1 MYTGYFV
8 LFETISGIARRFYLS
23 RCRKVYLYKMEY
35 GRYRAPIQP
44 FRHLHRQH
52 PEHISCPILLP
63 LSCIVSHY
71 IVALGTRFLVLQRCY
86 CPSDLSAITIISSHD
101 LSRYPLK
108 PKRLCERE
116 VSRLSLPGEILCNPT
131 RRRTQ
136 CDERH
141 DLGTWQAEERNST
154 LSV

>member
-1 MYTGYFV
+1 M
-8 LFETISGIARRFYLS
+8 
-23 RCRKVYLYKMEY
+23 KY

-63 LSCIVSHY
+63 LSCIAPHY

-86 CPSDLSAITIISSHD
+86 CLSDLTAITIISAHD

-116 VSRLSLPGEILCNPT
+116 VSRLSLPGEILCNPDAPDGHNAMNVT
-131 RRRTQ
+131 I
-136 CDERH
+136 
-141 DLGTWQAEERNST
+141 LGPGRQRNEIPHCPCSPSFRY
-154 LSV
+154 LLAAWMAF